1 MTSDIVTVSDAD
13 GVATVTLNRPEKLN
27 ALSNAL
33 KRELRRVAEALDER
47 DDLSCVLVTGAGR
60 ALSAGADLTEPEG
73 FGDGVSMAEARRLVR
88 LGADMCAAWER
99 LRPLTIAVVNG
110 PAIGGAM
117 SLAVSCDFRIMATG
131 AWFQAPEVDI
141 GINYSWNS
149 LPRIGNLVGPA
160 RAKLIGALARKI
172 DAETALAW
180 GLCEEVADD
189 AMAAARKLAAEICE
203 RPRIAQQMA
212 KESVN
217 RHFAMPNSLYLDQD
231 QILLMARDTEN
242 RKHAEARRAKLA
254 TKT

>member
-1 MTSDIVTVSDAD
+1 MTFETITVSDAD
-13 GVATVTLNRPEKLN
+13 GVATVTMNRPEKLN

-33 KRELRRVAEALDER
+33 KRELQQVAEALDER

-60 ALSAGADLTEPEG
+60 AFSAGADLSEREALADTVP
-73 FGDGVSMAEARRLVR
+73 MAEARRLVR

-117 SLAVSCDFRIMATG
+117 SLAVACDFRVMASD

-141 GINYSWNS
+141 GLNYSWNS

-160 RAKLIGALARKI
+160 RAKLIGALARKV

-180 GLCEEVADD
+180 GLCEAVADD
-189 AMAAARKLAAEICE
+189 AMAAARELAVEIGE
-203 RPRIAQQMA
+203 RPRIAQQMV

-231 QILLMARDTEN
+231 QILLMTRDAEN
-242 RKHAEARRAKLA
+242 RKHVEARRAKLGL
-254 TKT
+254 KS

>member
-27 ALSNAL
+27 ALSNAM

-60 ALSAGADLTEPEG
+60 AFSAGADLTEPEG

-88 LGADMCAAWER
+88 LGADMCVAWER

-117 SLAVSCDFRIMATG
+117 SLAVSCDFRIMATN

-160 RAKLIGALARKI
+160 RAKLIGALARKV

-180 GLCEEVADD
+180 GLCEAVADD
-189 AMAAARKLAAEICE
+189 AMAAALVLAAEIGE
-203 RPRIAQQMA
+203 RPRIAQQMV

-231 QILLMARDTEN
+231 QILLMARDTDN
-242 RKHAEARRAKLA
+242 RKHAEARRAKLES
-254 TKT
+254 KT